1 MNKIEANTKEPT
13 SELTF
18 QYIIY
23 KYKLDRTPNDESML
37 NYVKISNIFIKDTGI
52 QNLHLIDKQALNK
65 WKEHLLV
72 RVSHTS
78 CNTYFRHI
86 KALVKFAFDEGY
98 LQSNPFIKF
107 RNVSVYKTKYKCIS
121 STDVNKLITFL
132 NTSENTLHP
141 TWFWILTIKIFYYT
155 GIRLRQFIGLTW
167 ADIDLEKGIISLK
180 AEYSKTK
187 REWDIPIHPKLIDE
201 LKKLQFE
208 HQIIYGCNTDSIKN
222 RQVFNVTV
230 FNLNYSGNNM
240 TREQVSGFFRNLS
253 KKSGIQVST
262 KRFRHRLATDLAN
275 NNENMKVVQKLL
287 GHANISTTAGYIHV
301 NINDLQRVLK
311 STTTI

>member
-1 MNKIEANTKEPT
+1 
-13 SELTF
+13 
-18 QYIIY
+18 
-23 KYKLDRTPNDESML
+23 ML
-37 NYVKISNIFIKDTGI
+37 NYIKISDIFVKDTGI
-52 QNLHLIDKQALNK
+52 KNLHLINKEILNK
-65 WKEHLLV
+65 WKECLLT

-86 KALVKFAFDEGY
+86 KALVKFAYDEGY
-98 LQSNPFIKF
+98 IQSNPFIKF
-107 RNVSVYKTKYKCIS
+107 RNVAVYKTKFKCIS
-121 STDVNKLITFL
+121 SSDVNKLIIFL
-132 NTSENTLHP
+132 NASDNTLPP
-141 TWFWILTIKIFYYT
+141 TRFWILTIKMFYYT

-167 ADIDLEKGIISLK
+167 ADINLEKGIISLK

-187 REWDIPIHPKLIDE
+187 REWDVPIHPNLIDE
-201 LKKLQFE
+201 LKEFKNQTICACKKDDIE
-208 HQIIYGCNTDSIKN
+208 KHQA
-222 RQVFNVTV
+222 FNVTL
-230 FNLNYSGNNM
+230 FNQNYSGKNM
-240 TREQVSGFFRNLS
+240 SREQVSGFFRNLS